1 MTTYQEI
8 FAALPP
14 ERQRLVNERAQ
25 ELLAEE
31 RSWQALREAA
41 RRARE
46 IVGRKLGT
54 TREETFELQQKA
66 DLLLSSFA
74 KQIKAKGGKVRFVA
88 EFPDSPTVAFPNFDY
103 FDDGLADEERIR
115 QTLAMEPDEPIS
127 PEWMRSVLD
136 DSEVGSAQKTNLKS
150 LDDRFEHRIE
160 PF

>member
-1 MTTYQEI
+1 MTTLEEH
-8 FAALPP
+8 FRKLSP
-14 ERQRLVNERAQ
+14 ERRQGIERRTQ

-31 RSWQALREAA
+31 RSWQTLREAA
-41 RRARE
+41 RKSRE

-74 KQIKAKGGKVRFVA
+74 KQVKAKGGKVRFVA

-115 QTLAMEPDEPIS
+115 QTLAMEPDEPIP
-127 PEWMRSVLD
+127 PEWMRSV
-136 DSEVGSAQKTNLKS
+136 
-150 LDDRFEHRIE
+150 
-160 PF
+160 